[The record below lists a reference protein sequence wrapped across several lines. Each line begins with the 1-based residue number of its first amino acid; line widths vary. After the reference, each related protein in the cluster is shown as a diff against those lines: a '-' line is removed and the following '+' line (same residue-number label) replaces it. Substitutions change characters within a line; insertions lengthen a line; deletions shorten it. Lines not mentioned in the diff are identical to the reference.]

1 MNILTL
7 YVSKNYQD
15 YFEKFLMIFCEKINN
30 TFYYNDSYI
39 DINEFILTE
48 LDDDE
53 IMNIKNYIDDFI
65 SYSIVWKN
73 LYSLYDVLNKININ
87 INIFFLIDNDNGEII
102 KSNDFSLM
110 SFDDFARWV
119 KF

>member
-1 MNILTL
+1 MG
-7 YVSKNYQD
+7 
-15 YFEKFLMIFCEKINN
+15 
-30 TFYYNDSYI
+30 
-39 DINEFILTE
+39 
-48 LDDDE
+48 
-53 IMNIKNYIDDFI
+53 
-65 SYSIVWKN
+65 WKN
-73 LYSLYDVLNKININ
+73 LYSLYDVLNKIN